1 MGVSQIG
8 VLARAEPSAGAGS
21 EPGGDGGAISPTLVA
36 LCAIARFH
44 QVAADPHHLAHK
56 TVNTGSG
63 YQAKVFVNE
72 LSNEIYIANAGT
84 NDFEEVR

>member
-1 MGVSQIG
+1 MGVSQFG
-8 VLARAEPSAGAGS
+8 VVARSEPSAG
-21 EPGGDGGAISPTLVA
+21 PGPGVGGGAISPTLVA